1 VNETRNAAIFN
12 RFGYRARSSR
22 LNIGKGLIVTF
33 GQDADKIDCGLRAF
47 KRGGDRLR
55 IAQIC
60 LNQINLVRLA
70 E

>member
-1 VNETRNAAIFN
+1 MNETRNAGFLY
-12 RFGYRARSSR
+12 RLGYRARSPR
-22 LNIGKGLIVTF
+22 LNIGKCLIVTF
-33 GQDADKIDCGLRAF
+33 DQDADEIDCGFRAF